1 MKKFQLRNPQLYVT
15 GAYIHLDEETPH
27 LHLNFIPWV
36 SGCKRGLETKTSL
49 KAALATRGFVSEG
62 KGNTE
67 WKQWAE
73 AEKDDIA
80 FIMSR
85 YGIDWKKKDIHN
97 KHLLVLDYKKRERAK
112 EVAVLEEIEGAQVV
126 LELKEERIESLE
138 KEIESKRDGFR
149 KEQSEAQKKLDDT
162 IAENQKLQS
171 ETTDLRLKNSE
182 LRLEYYENVDK
193 LTDKQKEIEVAKKG
207 RQVDDDIGYCKI
219 TD

>member
-1 MKKFQLRNPQLYVT
+1 MI

-36 SGCKRGLETKTSL
+36 YDCKRGLETKTSL

-85 YGIDWKKKDIHN
+85 YGIDWKKKDTHN
-97 KHLLVLDYKKRERAK
+97 KHLSVLDYKKQERAK
-112 EVAVLEEIEGAQVV
+112 EVAALEEEIESAQVV
-126 LELKEERIESLE
+126 LELKEERIDSLE
-138 KEIESKRDGFR
+138 KEIESKQDSFR

-171 ETTDLRLKNSE
+171 ETMDLRLKNSE

-193 LTDKQKEIEVAKKG
+193 LTDK
-207 RQVDDDIGYCKI
+207 
-219 TD
+219 